1 MEAAIF
7 DLIPLEISIV
17 KYRISMQ
24 ISRLFAMLWIFFYFF
39 AYCKS
44 LVPVTDE
51 QKHIIKNRKRN
62 VKGGKHKTGGVK
74 I

>member
-1 MEAAIF
+1 VEAAIF
-7 DLIPLEISIV
+7 DLIPPEISIV

-24 ISRLFAMLWIFFYFF
+24 ISRLSAMLWIFF